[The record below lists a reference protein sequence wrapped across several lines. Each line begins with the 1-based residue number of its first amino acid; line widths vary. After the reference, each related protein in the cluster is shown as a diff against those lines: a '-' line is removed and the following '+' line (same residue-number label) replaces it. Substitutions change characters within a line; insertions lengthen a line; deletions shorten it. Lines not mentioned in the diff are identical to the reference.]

1 MESNYAFSI
10 NDIFGI
16 DEFNKHLRKTKQE
29 KSMHYRFSF
38 GPSNKYHVDFKS
50 VEGTYSSWTAEIND
64 KIANTFDEAKDE
76 LLKVV
81 NTIKEC
87 ILEFANPIGDLE
99 KEDVDAIYF
108 GIKLD
113 KEDRDKNSKILSSN
127 LFDKIEKEVSEFETE
142 NIYKEKTGRFIFSLL
157 RNA

>member
-99 KEDVDAIYF
+99 KEDVDYIYL

-113 KEDRDKNSKILSSN
+113 KEDRDKNSKILN
-127 LFDKIEKEVSEFETE
+127 KDLFDEIDKEAIDFKSRTIYRE
-142 NIYKEKTGRFIFSLL
+142 NTGRFIYKLS
-157 RNA
+157 RK